1 MLPDAEERLAPQVEK
16 TIVTNK
22 WLDCEDD
29 ILGRIF

>member
-1 MLPDAEERLAPQVEK
+1 MLPDAEERLALQVEK